1 MTIPALKSWSLRA
14 GILIMAVHAVIL
26 FGVIPRVSKQL
37 TATYNQDRFID
48 GYDQLAANLAQG
60 NGYRFFPDTAPTMMR
75 EPGYPLLLAGILL
88 TVGSSF
94 AAVKILNM
102 ILALAVAWV
111 MTRIARRFSSNRWLA
126 VLPPLLFLFHP
137 GTLIAESRGGVE
149 MLFALLIV
157 LFLLTVYR
165 ALEGNRW
172 WDYAIAGAVLG
183 VTVLVRSTPM
193 IFPAFLLGYLL
204 LVEGRRIPRLV
215 ICRNVALLIV
225 VMFAVISPWI
235 IRNFSLTGKFV
246 PTASVLGV
254 SVHAGEYICAHRS
267 DGRPWF
273 MLDHAAAMERGQ
285 LATQLG
291 YPFRAGYYQVF
302 YHSEDELKFSH
313 FLTQRVLGEYKQA
326 PLLCV
331 KCVTYN
337 LFNFWFAGKTGKST
351 LMNLVVQLPYMIL
364 AVAGAVLCVKTGRA
378 KVLGPM
384 ALFVLYVFAVYVPI
398 LAQARYSVP
407 LIPFLSILAALPLLA
422 LRKQKPAA
430 EEAPTELVAVGDDG
444 GRR

>member
-1 MTIPALKSWSLRA
+1 MMIPSPKSWLVRA
-14 GILIMAVHAVIL
+14 AILIMAVHAVIL

-60 NGYRFFPDTAPTMMR
+60 HGYRFFPDTAPTMMR

-88 TVGSSF
+88 TFGSSF

-126 VLPPLLFLFHP
+126 ILPPLLFLFHP

-157 LFLLTVYR
+157 LFVLTIYQ

-172 WDYAIAGAVLG
+172 WQYAIAGAVLG
-183 VTVLVRSTPM
+183 ITVLVRSTPM
-193 IFPAFLLGYLL
+193 IFPVFLLGYLL

-215 ICRNVALLIV
+215 ACRNVALMIV
-225 VMFAVISPWI
+225 AMFAVVSPWI

-246 PTASVLGV
+246 PTASVLGI

-267 DGRPWF
+267 DGPPWF

-291 YPFRAGYYQVF
+291 YPFKNGYYQVF
-302 YHSEDELKFSH
+302 YHSEDELKFSK
-313 FLTQRVLGEYKQA
+313 FLTQRVLGEYEQS

-351 LMNLVVQLPYMIL
+351 LMNVVVQLPYMIL
-364 AVAGAVLCVKTGRA
+364 AVAGGVLCVKTGRA

-384 ALFVLYVFAVYVPI
+384 ALFVLYVYAVYVPI

-407 LIPFLSILAALPLLA
+407 LIPFLSILGALPLLG
-422 LRKQKPAA
+422 LRKDKPVS
-430 EEAPTELVAVGDDG
+430 EEAPAELAAVGDGG
-444 GRR
+444 GR

>member
-1 MTIPALKSWSLRA
+1 MMMLSQKNWSVRA
-14 GILIMAVHAVIL
+14 GILIMAVHALIL
-26 FGVIPRVSKQL
+26 FGVIPRISRQL

-111 MTRIARRFSSNRWLA
+111 MTRIARRFSINPWLA
-126 VLPPLLFLFHP
+126 ILPPLLFLFHP

-193 IFPAFLLGYLL
+193 IFPVFLLGYLL

-215 ICRNVALLIV
+215 TCRNIALLIV
-225 VMFAVISPWI
+225 VMFAVVSPWI

-246 PTASVLGV
+246 PTASVFGI

-267 DGRPWF
+267 DGPPWF

-291 YPFRAGYYQVF
+291 YPFKGGYYQVF
-302 YHSEDELKFSH
+302 YHSEDELKFSKY
-313 FLTQRVLGEYKQA
+313 LTQRVLGEYKQS

-351 LMNLVVQLPYMIL
+351 LINLLVQLPYMIL

-378 KVLGPM
+378 KVVGPM
-384 ALFVLYVFAVYVPI
+384 ALFVLYVVAVYVPI

-407 LIPFLSILAALPLLA
+407 LIPFLSLLAALPLLE
-422 LRKQKPAA
+422 LRKGKPAPQDAPA
-430 EEAPTELVAVGDDG
+430 ELAAVGDGG
-444 GRR
+444 GR